1 MTLKERQN
9 HRRRK
14 ARRYAIAVVT
24 GIFLLAFLGVY
35 TGTAMA
41 NSSANSKELP
51 PIFGDKFTVRISY
64 YWPALGG
71 TNCYPANWIVQDNPY
86 GGVCRSRLLGQPWS
100 DWAGYG
106 AACSPKIKLGD
117 RVYIERINKVVACVD
132 RGGGIRDL
140 PDGTAFVDLLMP
152 AMPRISD
159 WKTGVIR
166 DKYCPSGCYTSR
178 AWVTHG
184 SVLYQP

>member
-1 MTLKERQN
+1 MTLKERQM
-9 HRRRK
+9 HRRQK
-14 ARRYAIAVVT
+14 ARRHVIAAVI
-24 GIFLLAFLGVY
+24 GILLLALS
-35 TGTAMA
+35 TGAAKA
-41 NSSANSKELP
+41 NSPTPGKELP
-51 PIFGDKFTVRISY
+51 PVFGEKFTVRISY

-71 TNCYPANWIVQDNPY
+71 TNCFAANWIMQDGNPY

-117 RVYIERINKVVACVD
+117 RMYIERINKVVACVD

-140 PDGTAFVDLLMP
+140 ADGTAFVDLLMP
-152 AMPRISD
+152 SMPRIRD
-159 WKTGVIR
+159 WKVGIIR
-166 DKYCPSGCYTSR
+166 DKYCPSGCYTST
-178 AWVTHG
+178 AWVTDG